1 MSYKNITAKA
11 IRNVADNI
19 EQSDGLEDESKS
31 CARCTLSTTQSLGF
45 IGNIIAAIL
54 SWETNHS
61 IMWAAIQSFCGW
73 FYVIYWYFFS
83 QPPQ

>member
-19 EQSDGLEDESKS
+19 EKGDILEDESKS
-31 CARCTLSTTQSLGF
+31 CTLSTAQNLGF
-45 IGNIIAAIL
+45 IGNTIAAIL

-61 IMWAAIQSFCGW
+61 IMWATIQSFCGW